1 MYKSYNMLVLDLC
14 VVERKC
20 VMEQNAL
27 ELFYAQKRLVAIF
40 HNFQLFVH
48 IACLRCDT
56 DTRPLRPP

>member
-1 MYKSYNMLVLDLC
+1 MYELYNILVLDLC

-20 VMEQNAL
+20 VTEQNVL

-48 IACLRCDT
+48 IACLCCE
-56 DTRPLRPP
+56 L